1 MHAPDSLG
9 RIYCDMHSAI
19 LSNSVQNCAKL
30 YKIEQ
35 YRNIR
40 CNIEQTAAAAAEK
53 LNPDFPRR
61 RFFYYWPRRF
71 NKAANP
77 EEAAELGGKSSY
89 SYLSLELRGNCQ
101 N

>member
-19 LSNSVQNCAKL
+19 LSNSVQNCTKL
-30 YKIEQ
+30 SKIER

-53 LNPDFPRR
+53 LNPDFPT
-61 RFFYYWPRRF
+61 RRF
-71 NKAANP
+71 NKTVKP
-77 EEAAELGGKSSY
+77 EEAAEL
-89 SYLSLELRGNCQ
+89 RGNHHFHICHQ